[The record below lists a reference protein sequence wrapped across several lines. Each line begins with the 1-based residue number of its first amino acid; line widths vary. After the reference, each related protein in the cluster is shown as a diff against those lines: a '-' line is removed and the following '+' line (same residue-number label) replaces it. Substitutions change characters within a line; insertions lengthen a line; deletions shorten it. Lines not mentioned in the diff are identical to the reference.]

1 MRSIALVII
10 FFISVLLM
18 GCAQESK
25 ATIGKPEIREIKYEW
40 GKVASSTS
48 EIITKVVVYNP
59 NPIPLPLKDVLTEI
73 YMNNVKMGEG
83 SALKADIKASSES
96 TIVISTKLENG
107 RIPEWWVSHIR
118 NGEKSVMNL
127 KGYLIFDL
135 KVAEFK
141 YPVEL
146 SNAIETDMLAG
157 LSSNVPQKINVGPI
171 TLTVKST
178 KSYWGDVSED
188 YTEVITMATIRNDH
202 IVPVPITKIQY
213 LVEMNDIRLAEGLSD
228 VATII
233 QPKSE
238 ATLTFVTKLD
248 NRMLDEWWV
257 SHIKNGEKTK
267 VRIVLQPVIEI
278 AGKEFR
284 FTLAESESVLMTN
297 LLG

>member
-1 MRSIALVII
+1 MRGIALLAVL
-10 FFISVLLM
+10 ISLLLI
-18 GCAQESK
+18 GCAQEGK
-25 ATIGKPEIREIKYEW
+25 PTIGKPEVREISHEW
-40 GKVASSTS
+40 GKVTTSTT
-48 EIITKVVVYNP
+48 EIITKIEVYNP
-59 NPIPLPLKDVLTEI
+59 NPVPIPLKDVLTEI

-83 SALKADIKASSES
+83 SALKAEIKASSES

-118 NGEKSVMNL
+118 NGEKSLMNL
-127 KGYLIFDL
+127 KGYLVFDL

-157 LSSNVPQKINVGPI
+157 LSSNVPKKISVGPI

-178 KSYWGDVSED
+178 KSYWGNVNED
-188 YTEVITMATIRNDH
+188 HTEIITMATIHNDH

-213 LVEMNDIRLAEGLSD
+213 LVEMNGIRLAEGSSN
-228 VATII
+228 VATVI
-233 QPKSE
+233 QPNSE
-238 ATLTFVTKLD
+238 ATLTFITKLD

-257 SHIKNGEKTK
+257 SHIENGEKTK